1 MADYKLVKENFALG
15 NDFYLYI
22 FDVDDITTT
31 GSTPGVTGTGN
42 VLAFAT
48 SVELSTEAETLD
60 VSNKMSCRWNATIA
74 GNNSYTINSDAMY
87 TRTSG
92 NYSYDELLSVMLGDG
107 EVGWA
112 IGAVKD
118 GTGCDGTA
126 TFELDTAAPYYYG
139 IAALTSLSL
148 SAGNN
153 EVCQCSVTL
162 TGSGALNQKK

>member
-1 MADYKLVKENFALG
+1 MADYTLKEKNFALG

-22 FDVDDITTT
+22 FDVEDVITT
-31 GSTPGVTGTGN
+31 GDTPGVTGTSN

-74 GNNSYTINSDAMY
+74 GNNSYTINSDALY

-92 NYSYDELLSVMLGDG
+92 NYSYDDLLEVMLGTG

-112 IGAVKD
+112 IGQINPE
-118 GTGCDGTA
+118 TGCDKTA
-126 TFELDTAAPYYYG
+126 TFELDTTAPYYYG

-153 EVCQCSVTL
+153 EVCQCSLTL
-162 TGSGALNQKK
+162 TGSGALNQKR